1 MPDAEGV
8 TLEPHSS
15 CVCPTPIKGLGWVGG
30 WVGVSPPP
38 PLGGGGVGHLSV
50 CGYAKILGGWVP
62 ELTPP
67 PLGWLSK
74 TLGGAGQRAGTGEGL
89 GSPSP
94 PLPPKMTAGD
104 EDHNFPLP
112 APECSNGG
120 GTPPPSVDGGGRP
133 QLPPSR
139 WAGAPQCVPG
149 NVYRATVG
157 IKGALHGLGLRPA

>member
-30 WVGVSPPP
+30 WVGVSPPTP
-38 PLGGGGVGHLSV
+38 PLGGGVGHLSV

-74 TLGGAGQRAGTGEGL
+74 TLLHPCFEDAGY
-89 GSPSP
+89 
-94 PLPPKMTAGD
+94 
-104 EDHNFPLP
+104 
-112 APECSNGG
+112 CSM
-120 GTPPPSVDGGGRP
+120 VH
-133 QLPPSR
+133 LPPSH
-139 WAGAPQCVPG
+139 PPPPP
-149 NVYRATVG
+149 
-157 IKGALHGLGLRPA
+157 LGRFSIRPIQSN